1 MKTTDRIARVLISV
15 GGGLFISLLIT
26 LLVWN
31 VQIEGRAFQC
41 TDDVGFG
48 LFWEKL
54 SNHERAGDKLS
65 SGWTWQ
71 KLRVARL
78 AYTTTFYLIW
88 VASALSIGQT
98 LQRRVGRTKFSATVA
113 D

>member
-1 MKTTDRIARVLISV
+1 MKTADRFTRVLISV

-31 VQIEGRAFQC
+31 VQIEGRAFKC

-48 LFWEKL
+48 CFWENL
-54 SNHERAGDKLS
+54 SNHEQAGDKLS

-71 KLRVARL
+71 KLRRARFVY
-78 AYTTTFYLIW
+78 ATAFYLIW
-88 VASALSIGQT
+88 AVSALWIGQK